1 MKIKPLFVFAVV
13 GCCWFVV
20 VGLASTQSPSSPP
33 SAQSP
38 TATLAGDDIA
48 KQLVALNTKIEARS
62 EENLKN
68 GTHATP
74 KAWADILQNYDA
86 ILAAHENEKTDR
98 FAQVALAKALL
109 YSGYFNLPETSTQ
122 LLEQIIQDYPGTPT
136 AQMAATFLESF
147 KEETA
152 AVASRRQ
159 LIGQPL
165 PDFQVKDLEGKSLSR
180 ASIKGRVVLLSYWTS
195 ECVRFS
201 GQEEISGLKKTYA
214 RFHAKGF
221 EILGILGLDG
231 GVQSRPQ
238 FNAYLQKTAAE
249 LRTEK
254 MPWPEYC
261 RIGERNSPGALA
273 NLPEPRSY
281 PGNYLIGRDGK
292 IVGVDLLGDDLDAA
306 VAKALAAK

>member
-1 MKIKPLFVFAVV
+1 MKIKPLFVFAIVA
-13 GCCWFVV
+13 CCWFVA

-33 SAQSP
+33 LPRSP

-74 KAWADILQNYDA
+74 KAWADILQAYDA

-147 KEETA
+147 KEEAA

-180 ASIKGRVVLLSYWTS
+180 ASIKGRVVLLNYWTASAIVSVDDPRRRPGLFEHS
-195 ECVRFS
+195 ENE
-201 GQEEISGLKKTYA
+201 QE
-214 RFHAKGF
+214 
-221 EILGILGLDG
+221 
-231 GVQSRPQ
+231 
-238 FNAYLQKTAAE
+238 
-249 LRTEK
+249 
-254 MPWPEYC
+254 
-261 RIGERNSPGALA
+261 
-273 NLPEPRSY
+273 
-281 PGNYLIGRDGK
+281 
-292 IVGVDLLGDDLDAA
+292 
-306 VAKALAAK
+306 